1 MSKTYTTI
9 QGDMWDSI
17 AFSQLGSEAYTD
29 RLMNLNPQHLG
40 YYTFPAGIVLK
51 LPDPA
56 EDVGDALPPGSQWS
70 DEPPGSSPPRPGADI
85 FPGRGHHRQYAP
97 LFPVGHLHRQGGG
110 RH

>member
-1 MSKTYTTI
+1 MSNTYTTI

-56 EDVGDALPPGSQWS
+56 AVSYTHLTLPTTS
-70 DEPPGSSPPRPGADI
+70 R
-85 FPGRGHHRQYAP
+85 
-97 LFPVGHLHRQGGG
+97 V
-110 RH
+110 

>member
-1 MSKTYTTI
+1 MDYRLNQLSAHFDWQHKPATKSDRHGCHRSMHHNIQMSKTYTTI

-29 RLMNLNPQHLG
+29 RLMNLNPQYLG

-56 EDVGDALPPGSQWS
+56 EDVGDALPPWKQV
-70 DEPPGSSPPRPGADI
+70 
-85 FPGRGHHRQYAP
+85 
-97 LFPVGHLHRQGGG
+97 VG
-110 RH
+110 